1 MTGTTFE
8 TIALRWEGAAAGDPG
23 AATSGLRDR
32 LEALSIAGVHVVVVS
47 DGPPAETDRQLQ
59 ARPVGPGTLHLCAT
73 RGTAFLAVSGH
84 GARPLSDPLPPVGG
98 TGTPR
103 GTAPPTAA
111 TPTAVPPHR
120 GAPDG
125 LERVA
130 TLLEDR
136 GIFGTLTLVILGAP
150 EPGAV
155 EDSPGNLLLT
165 GAFRRA
171 VVVTVGDGTGAAAA
185 RRDSRRQQVI
195 SLLDEQLARRR
206 DHRVPQI
213 DQDPAWTI
221 TLPGG
226 RHRARMAESIGALG
240 NGCAGT
246 RGSWEE
252 AGPETTPLF
261 VVNGVYETDSHRLP
275 GPLWTRFDPTDE
287 TSAPV
292 GHQVLDL
299 RGGTLFRAGG
309 HAGTLCSLRF
319 LSLASPHAMA
329 LRAEGPTALL
339 HPGDPLRSPSGTGAF
354 RSEHHGDVFGAT
366 TGDHGAG
373 IAMAAHERVVTSVGR
388 RVVERLAAWTADR
401 TGPARLDDA
410 YHRLADVEARGFDA
424 LLADH
429 RQAWARLWA
438 DADVTIDGDPDAE
451 LAARFAVFHLLSAA
465 PPAGDAAVGARGL
478 TGTGYAGHV
487 FWDADVFVLPALA
500 AIRPSAARAMIEYR
514 VRRLP
519 AARAAAA
526 ALGRDGAR
534 FPWESAGDG
543 SDVTPRQAIG
553 PDGAP
558 VAITTGPHEE
568 HIVADVAWA
577 AAHYASWTGDTE
589 FLAGPGRPLLV
600 DTARYWA
607 SRIETDAGGRGHI
620 RGVVGPDEYHQ
631 NIDDNAYTNVM
642 ARWNLRRGAAL
653 VAEAGGTDE
662 ATAWRDLAASLVDGW
677 DAGAGL
683 YEQFSGYFDREP
695 LLMSEVGAPPLAV
708 DMLLG
713 ARRVSGS
720 QLIKQ
725 ADVLMA
731 HHLVPDELQPGSLQ
745 ACLDFYEPR
754 TAHGSSLSPAISA
767 SLLARSGDPERALPL
782 FRLATRL
789 DLDDTTGTTAD
800 GLHLAT
806 MGGVWQ
812 ALAFGFLGLVADG
825 GTLVIRPNLPRAWS
839 ALALRFR
846 FAGQPVGVRA
856 EHDRVAVTC
865 VAPLLVNVGGP
876 GPTWCAPGT
885 TSIARTGH
893 PGHRATPRTRATP

>member
-1 MTGTTFE
+1 
-8 TIALRWEGAAAGDPG
+8 
-23 AATSGLRDR
+23 
-32 LEALSIAGVHVVVVS
+32 
-47 DGPPAETDRQLQ
+47 
-59 ARPVGPGTLHLCAT
+59 
-73 RGTAFLAVSGH
+73 
-84 GARPLSDPLPPVGG
+84 
-98 TGTPR
+98 
-103 GTAPPTAA
+103 
-111 TPTAVPPHR
+111 
-120 GAPDG
+120 
-125 LERVA
+125 
-130 TLLEDR
+130 
-136 GIFGTLTLVILGAP
+136 
-150 EPGAV
+150 
-155 EDSPGNLLLT
+155 
-165 GAFRRA
+165 
-171 VVVTVGDGTGAAAA
+171 
-185 RRDSRRQQVI
+185 
-195 SLLDEQLARRR
+195 
-206 DHRVPQI
+206 
-213 DQDPAWTI
+213 
-221 TLPGG
+221 
-226 RHRARMAESIGALG
+226 
-240 NGCAGT
+240 
-246 RGSWEE
+246 
-252 AGPETTPLF
+252 
-261 VVNGVYETDSHRLP
+261 
-275 GPLWTRFDPTDE
+275 
-287 TSAPV
+287 
-292 GHQVLDL
+292 
-299 RGGTLFRAGG
+299 
-309 HAGTLCSLRF
+309 
-319 LSLASPHAMA
+319 
-329 LRAEGPTALL
+329 
-339 HPGDPLRSPSGTGAF
+339 
-354 RSEHHGDVFGAT
+354 
-366 TGDHGAG
+366 
-373 IAMAAHERVVTSVGR
+373 
-388 RVVERLAAWTADR
+388 
-401 TGPARLDDA
+401 
-410 YHRLADVEARGFDA
+410 
-424 LLADH
+424 
-429 RQAWARLWA
+429 
-438 DADVTIDGDPDAE
+438 
-451 LAARFAVFHLLSAA
+451 
-465 PPAGDAAVGARGL
+465 
-478 TGTGYAGHV
+478 
-487 FWDADVFVLPALA
+487 
-500 AIRPSAARAMIEYR
+500 
-514 VRRLP
+514 
-519 AARAAAA
+519 
-526 ALGRDGAR
+526 
-534 FPWESAGDG
+534 
-543 SDVTPRQAIG
+543 
-553 PDGAP
+553 
-558 VAITTGPHEE
+558 
-568 HIVADVAWA
+568 
-577 AAHYASWTGDTE
+577 
-589 FLAGPGRPLLV
+589 
-600 DTARYWA
+600 
-607 SRIETDAGGRGHI
+607 
-620 RGVVGPDEYHQ
+620 VVGPDEYHQ